1 MQQAPEV
8 KPAQEPAPQPQ
19 QPAAAPIQAK
29 LKETVLVLHVAAHQG
44 GVIGGEV
51 LLQSV
56 LQAGFQFGEMGIF
69 HRHISPAGS
78 GPVLFSPA
86 NMVKPGSFDP
96 DMMSD
101 FHAGRVD
108 VHDGAVLRRRQSELQ
123 ADAAVGTAHRR
134 RRGRRGADD
143 ERRMMTPQKL
153 ETYKARIREVLEN
166 NA

>member
-1 MQQAPEV
+1 MNMRRRKAEPAFHAEPAPVQQAPEV

-78 GPVLFSPA
+78 GPVLFS
-86 NMVKPGSFDP
+86 GE
-96 DMMSD
+96 
-101 FHAGRVD
+101 HGQAGVVR
-108 VHDGAVLRRRQSELQ
+108 S
-123 ADAAVGTAHRR
+123 
-134 RRGRRGADD
+134 
-143 ERRMMTPQKL
+143 
-153 ETYKARIREVLEN
+153 
-166 NA
+166 